1 MSRTEPGSSWR
12 CLLTSPNLPARLLLV
27 DDHPIVREGLRAYL
41 ALQPGLEVV
50 AEAADV
56 TGALSR
62 IRDTKPDLVLLDV
75 KLEGENGLSLLA
87 KLHETEGAPRV
98 LLLTS
103 FLDEDYLRE
112 ALRLGAAG
120 YLLKRAGQGALIDG
134 VRAALRGERVL
145 DPAAAALLPTLGDDP
160 LKRLTPRETEVL
172 GLLAEGLSNK
182 AVAKRLGVGEKTVK
196 THVSSLLSKLELK
209 DRTQAALYAQ
219 GRQV

>member
-1 MSRTEPGSSWR
+1 
-12 CLLTSPNLPARLLLV
+12 LTSPNLPARLLLV

>member
-1 MSRTEPGSSWR
+1 MSE
-12 CLLTSPNLPARLLLV
+12 PARLLLV

-56 TGALSR
+56 TEALR
-62 IRDTKPDLVLLDV
+62 QVEKTKPDLVLLDV
-75 KLEGENGLSLLA
+75 KLEGESGLSLLA
-87 KLHETEGAPRV
+87 ELRRTEGAPRV

-120 YLLKRAGQGALIDG
+120 YLLKRAGQGALVDG
-134 VRAALRGERVL
+134 IRAALRGERIL

-196 THVSSLLSKLELK
+196 THVSSVLAKLELK
-209 DRTQAALYAQ
+209 DRTQAALYAR
-219 GRQV
+219 GRRL